1 MRRLLRSPDLL
12 LAWSGGRLRIR
23 DLTEKREILASPEI
37 VSLLSVFD
45 RARGPNEAVD
55 LLRGYQ
61 RSSVLSGIRRLERLH
76 LLLPEEEA
84 RRRRSRLAAWNHN
97 LASAQYHVA
106 CRDTRVL
113 VGNREIARYM
123 RGRVAAAPPP
133 ARFKRYSKKARVPL
147 PDPEPLGSD
156 AASLNRVLLAR
167 RTVRKFSRAP
177 VPFGELAALLHGT
190 WGKTGEKEDAFLGNV
205 TTKTSPSAGALHPI
219 ECYVLAW
226 NVAGLAP
233 GIYHYDVAGDE
244 LRRLARRDRAQ
255 VRRAAVRS
263 ASGQRWIGGAAFLC
277 VMTAVFGRTLWKYQ
291 VESAY
296 RVLWLEAG
304 HLAQTFALL
313 AAARDLGSFGLDGL
327 QDSFIEEQIGL
338 DGATEFPVYVCG
350 AGRRAPRS

>member
-1 MRRLLRSPDLL
+1 VRRLLRNPDLL
-12 LAWSGGRLRIR
+12 AGWNAGRLLVKDLSRQR
-23 DLTEKREILASPEI
+23 DVLASPE
-37 VSLLSVFD
+37 VFALLDLFSKP
-45 RARGPNEAVD
+45 RTPGEAAD
-55 LLRGYQ
+55 ALPDFER
-61 RSSVLSGIRRLERLH
+61 RSVLRSVRRLARIG
-76 LLLPEEEA
+76 LLLPAPEA
-84 RRRRSRLAAWNHN
+84 RRRVSRLSAWKQNF
-97 LASAQYHVA
+97 ASAQYHVA
-106 CRDTRVL
+106 CRDM
-113 VGNREIARYM
+113 RY
-123 RGRVAAAPPP
+123 VAGGEATERYLQQHVVPQRRPL
-133 ARFKRYSKKARVPL
+133 RFKRYGAAARVRL
-147 PDPEPLGSD
+147 PNTDPRGGVDGTLGK
-156 AASLNRVLLAR
+156 VLGAR
-167 RTVRKFSRAP
+167 RTARNFARDSVAL
-177 VPFGELAALLHGT
+177 EDLAAVLRGT
-190 WGKTGEKEDAFLGNV
+190 WGKAGVIDAGSLGML
-205 TTKTSPSAGALHPI
+205 TLKTSPSAGALHPI

-313 AAARDLGSFGLDGL
+313 ATARGLGSFGLDGL

-338 DGATEFPVYVCG
+338 DGVTEFPVYLCG